1 MAIAGHQARVDRDGP
16 LTRRNML
23 APDAVTVLTI
33 YILLLLCIPSDRK
46 IDALGGAGSP
56 ATIFALVSLVWWCWD
71 RIQRPRPRLQP
82 TNQPLRGAAVL
93 FLGSVFVSYGV
104 SSTMALPVTE
114 GSVADMGILRVV
126 AFAGVLLVANDGIPS
141 HERLLT
147 LLRRCCLLAGFYASL
162 GIAQFATGLSFV
174 DRIPLPGLSQSAGDG
189 IDIRSGF
196 VRPEA
201 TAMHPLEYAVVLTM
215 LLPLCLTFA
224 IHDRQRSALLRWFP
238 VAAIATSAALS
249 VTRSALV
256 GMVVVVL
263 ILFPTWP
270 AAVRAKLGACLVL
283 GAAAIY
289 LMIPG
294 MAGTVLGLF
303 SGGDTS
309 VSSRTDSYGTAL
321 SFMEISPWFGRGY
334 GTFLPSYRILDNQY
348 LSLAIEI
355 GVVGLAAV
363 LLVLVL
369 AMVLAAM
376 SGKRHKD
383 SLSRSLGLALFAA
396 MAGGALLT
404 AFFDSFSFSQAGS
417 LLFFV
422 AGLCGAYWNTAP
434 RRGAIE
440 ASKTPPLRRRP

>member
-1 MAIAGHQARVDRDGP
+1 
-16 LTRRNML
+16 ML
-23 APDAVTVLTI
+23 APDAVTVLTV

-56 ATIFALVSLVWWCWD
+56 ATIFALISLLWWCWD
-71 RIQRPRPRLQP
+71 RIQRPRPRLQG
-82 TNQPLRGAAVL
+82 TNQPLRAASML
-93 FLGSVFVSYGV
+93 FLGAVFVSYGV
-104 SSTMALPVTE
+104 SSTMAMPVTE
-114 GSVADMGILRVV
+114 GSVADMGVLRVV
-126 AFAGVLLVANDGIPS
+126 AFTGILLVANDGIPS
-141 HERLLT
+141 HARLLT
-147 LLRRCCLLAGFYASL
+147 LLRRCCLLAGVYASL
-162 GIAQFATGLSFV
+162 GIAQFATGMSFV
-174 DRIPLPGLSQSAGDG
+174 DRIPMPGLSQSASDG
-189 IDIRSGF
+189 IDIRAGF

-224 IHDRQRSALLRWFP
+224 IHDKQRSSLIRWFP

-270 AAVRAKLGACLVL
+270 AAVRAKLGACLVI
-283 GAAAIY
+283 GAAVVYVAV
-289 LMIPG
+289 PG
-294 MAGTVLGLF
+294 MAGTILGLF

-309 VSSRTDSYGTAL
+309 VSSRTDSYGTAM
-321 SFMEISPWFGRGY
+321 SFLEISPWFGRGY

-363 LLVLVL
+363 LIVIVMS
-369 AMVLAAM
+369 MVLALVAARRYTD
-376 SGKRHKD
+376 K
-383 SLSRSLGLALFAA
+383 LSRSLGVAFFAA

-404 AFFDSFSFSQAGS
+404 AFFDSFAFSQAGS
-417 LLFFV
+417 LLFFI
-422 AGLCGAYWNTAP
+422 AGLCGAYWNTTP
-434 RRGAIE
+434 PSEII
-440 ASKTPPLRRRP
+440 KTPKTSCLRGNGDT